1 MIESGGNAMKI
12 LILDENQY
20 ERQSI
25 GQILGQAGFTVDDA
39 KDAKMALA
47 ALERESVQL
56 VVFGWPKTGGPDLVK
71 RLRSFDSSHRTYLLA
86 LLDKQPPSEITALY
100 SAGVDDFMR
109 RPLVREELL
118 GRVDAPTR
126 IEKWASGD
134 KKAAFDWSSATDL
147 RHLRA
152 CREMGT
158 VVAEEIGQM
167 LGQQLQ
173 VTPGWAPEI
182 DDKACTATIPLSLAS
197 VQTEVRVTVVIESQS
212 MPNLAGALLGDP
224 NAPREALDDIV
235 REIANI
241 AGGAVKR
248 LALTE
253 DVTLTTGLPVSDS
266 VVAKDDDTTRCWVA
280 RLAEPRLCIGIVG
293 EVRRRENQRVAAAA
307 LREGMVVAADLFSDS
322 GALVVRAG
330 TRLSATTA
338 ARVAT
343 ILGHRFVV
351 EVACAA

>member
-1 MIESGGNAMKI
+1 MSGGSAMKI
-12 LILDENQY
+12 LIVDENQY
-20 ERQSI
+20 ERQTI
-25 GQILGQAGFTVDDA
+25 AQMLGQAGFTVEDA
-39 KDAKMALA
+39 KDPKLAVA
-47 ALERESVQL
+47 ALEREPVQV
-56 VVFGWPKTGGPDLVK
+56 VVFGWPKTGGSDLVK
-71 RLRSFDSSHRTYLLA
+71 RLRSFDSAHRTYLLA
-86 LLDKQPPSEITALY
+86 LLDKQLPSEITALFA
-100 SAGVDDFMR
+100 AGVDDFMR
-109 RPLVREELL
+109 RPLVKEELL
-118 GRVDAPTR
+118 GRVEAPVR
-126 IEKWASGD
+126 IERWATAD
-134 KKAAFDWSSATDL
+134 KKAAFDWSAATDL

-152 CREMGT
+152 CRDMGS

-173 VTPGWAPEI
+173 VTPGWAEEI
-182 DDKACTATIPLSLAS
+182 DEKSCSATIPLSLAS
-197 VQTEVRVTVVIESQS
+197 VQTEVRVTVVIEATS

-235 REIANI
+235 REISNI

-248 LALTE
+248 LAMTE
-253 DVTLTTGLPVSDS
+253 DVTLTTGLPVSGLVS
-266 VVAKDDDTTRCWVA
+266 AKEDETTRCWVA
-280 RLAEPRLCIGIVG
+280 RLAEPKLCIGIVG
-293 EVRRRENQRVAAAA
+293 EVRRRENQRVAAS
-307 LREGMVVAADLFSDS
+307 LLKEGMVVAADLFSDT